1 MLLYFRWAFYQE
13 IKHVNAPPLFY
24 YRYYQIKSN
33 VKSREFAVVSQSACG
48 IVGIAPDGVERA
60 EDAHLTLTL

>member
-1 MLLYFRWAFYQE
+1 MGILSGNKICKCPPLP
-13 IKHVNAPPLFY
+13 PPLFY
-24 YRYYQIKSN
+24 YWYYQIKSN